1 MRISSLLTFTAGL
14 AVAGGSAYMA
24 RDVLEAKYAK
34 VEAETCSND
43 LVKVVVAT
51 ADIAFGQVIDT
62 SKVQTQD
69 WPAAALPIGS
79 FKDFTDLL
87 PATGTE
93 PRRAKSAIAKGEI
106 VLASKISNFGE
117 KVTIVQS
124 LSPNSRAIAIKVTAE
139 TGVGGFVTPGD
150 KVDVILTHGGGADL
164 KTVTILQNIRIIG
177 VDQEANA
184 DKEKPGIART
194 VTLEVSGEDSQ
205 KLALA
210 QQAGTLSLALRTI
223 ENEDEPVLESITLR
237 DVLREPEPVETA
249 APAQVTVRT
258 VTVRRGVEAT
268 QDEVN

>member
-1 MRISSLLTFTAGL
+1 MRITSLLTFAAGL

-24 RDVLEAKYAK
+24 RDVLEAKYAR

-62 SKVQTQD
+62 SKLQTQD

-93 PRRAKSAIAKGEI
+93 PRRAKTAIAKGEI

-124 LSPNSRAIAIKVTAE
+124 LSPNSRAIAIEVTAE

-150 KVDVILTHGGGADL
+150 KVDVILTYGRDADL
-164 KTVTILQNIRIIG
+164 KTVTIIQNVRVIG
-177 VDQEANA
+177 VDQQANA
-184 DKEKPGIART
+184 DQEAPEIART
-194 VTLEVSGEDSQ
+194 VTLEASAEDSQ

-210 QQAGTLSLALRTI
+210 QKAGTLSLALRTI
-223 ENEDEPVLESITLR
+223 ENDDEQVLESISLR
-237 DVLREPEPVETA
+237 DVLREPEPEETV

-268 QDEVN
+268 EDEVN